1 MPSSSAI
8 HHDDAETDMRVIWAP
23 HGDEKVSAL
32 SRPLSS
38 VSTVMLLA
46 ASPAGENATFGA
58 KRVKRGLDNKSLPM

>member
-32 SRPLSS
+32 LRPL
-38 VSTVMLLA
+38 TPFRL
-46 ASPAGENATFGA
+46 
-58 KRVKRGLDNKSLPM
+58 